1 MNGLFER
8 VASAPIT
15 WGVSEVPGWG
25 HQLSPARVL
34 REMRELGLRASE
46 LGPDG
51 YFALDRRVA
60 RQIES
65 SGFLIIAGFIPVV
78 YREATGLSEAM
89 AGLDQATRR
98 LSGTGAELAVL
109 AVASDQKGYEAQL
122 TLDARGW
129 AALAKGLKEASELV
143 RRRGLTPVVHPH
155 YGTWVSTALDV
166 ERLLDLTDLD
176 LCLDTGH
183 IGLAG
188 HDPVEIAAAATDRVR
203 HVHLKDVDLD
213 MAERVRRGLISYHQ
227 AVRNGLYPALGRGGA
242 GVEKVI
248 RLLEKSG
255 YRGWYVLEQDMALAG
270 APSEGAGPIKY
281 ARRSV
286 EFLMTLDRD
295 LNGTPPD
302 GEKA

>member
-15 WGVSEVPGWG
+15 WGVIEVPGWG

-46 LGPDG
+46 LGPEG
-51 YFALDRRVA
+51 YFALDRSVA

-109 AVASDQKGYEAQL
+109 AVASDQTGYEAQL

-129 AALAKGLKEASELV
+129 TALADFLPPGLVNDLIG
-143 RRRGLTPVVHPH
+143 RGK
-155 YGTWVSTALDV
+155 
-166 ERLLDLTDLD
+166 
-176 LCLDTGH
+176 
-183 IGLAG
+183 
-188 HDPVEIAAAATDRVR
+188 IAATFAACLELTRQGR
-203 HVHLKDVDLD
+203 LRLRQSKPFAPLFL
-213 MAERVRRGLISYHQ
+213 RGV
-227 AVRNGLYPALGRGGA
+227 A
-242 GVEKVI
+242 K
-248 RLLEKSG
+248 
-255 YRGWYVLEQDMALAG
+255 
-270 APSEGAGPIKY
+270 PS
-281 ARRSV
+281 
-286 EFLMTLDRD
+286 
-295 LNGTPPD
+295 
-302 GEKA
+302 